1 VIIPFRRTKPYVG
14 GNRVNSFNIQRCIET
29 KILLTGAVCQY
40 PCELLYFENTFGILR
55 YAIDKEYHISGMHLV
70 PGDVTLALYWTD
82 RPYTLYIW
90 QMNGNKSAA
99 YYFNIAD
106 SISLLPDEFRWRDLM
121 VDILVD
127 TTGTVHVLDEDE
139 LPSDLPAALQWSI
152 LGAKEHVLT
161 CYRDIIIEANFLLKK
176 HVSNDDQ

>member
-1 VIIPFRRTKPYVG
+1 M
-14 GNRVNSFNIQRCIET
+14 NSFNSQRCIET
-29 KILLTGAVCQY
+29 KILLTGAIHQY

-55 YAIDKEYHISGMHLV
+55 YVVDKDYHISGMRLV

-90 QMNGNKSAA
+90 QMKGSKSAA

-106 SISLLPDEFRWRDLM
+106 SISLLPREFRWRDLT

-139 LPSDLPAALQWSI
+139 LPADLPVKLQCSI
-152 LGAKEHVLT
+152 QTAKAHVLAR
-161 CYRDIIIEANFLLKK
+161 YWDIITEANFLLKK
-176 HVSNDDQ
+176 YVSNDDQ